1 MKKVLAWA
9 VVLALVLS
17 SFTMA
22 FADQAKT
29 SKDFKD
35 ASEINYTEAVD
46 VMVATGI
53 INGYPDGTFGPA
65 KTVKRSEMAKM
76 IACIMNGGEDVGD
89 QYKSACP
96 FADSQGHWA
105 AGYIAYCASEH
116 IIDGRSADVFDP
128 EAEVTGT
135 EVAKMALTSLGYDS
149 KIQGYTGENW
159 AANVLK
165 DAKKN
170 DLFKGLDK
178 SFVPG
183 DPCNRESAAQI
194 LFNMLKAAEVEYDTN
209 MSIETGDTSITVN
222 SKAQQIENPNDG
234 NDGKLNLYE
243 DVFDGKLVL
252 DAEDADESGRPAHS
266 WTFDGDDVGTYAD
279 SASYEFTVEDAE
291 SIEAAVAAYDEDLA
305 EELADYDFEVVVN
318 GGEGEIALGDKVEL
332 FVEDESVLAV
342 VTQYLPARI
351 ESVDTDVSDEDA
363 EDGITAYIEF
373 ADKSAIGEAD
383 SDMPGYDESTYVEGA
398 VIAVCIG
405 EDGIMDSYV
414 MEEAAKGEVTKVSRD
429 GKITIDGTAY
439 ETTGDSYVAF
449 DKDVAAEKDTVFVL
463 YDYNGYVLASTVE
476 EEAADAETF
485 YGILTAYK
493 SEEGEWSDDDW
504 TLNFRIYTTEGE
516 FEAYKVS
523 ADLLEEDLP
532 FFAPNTLV
540 AYTLNDDGE
549 IDSIEPASENSG
561 FEKEYKAGGT
571 LNGYEV
577 SEEVA
582 VFDIVD
588 AEGELKDKADWA
600 VLGIDDLEAAEGEI
614 VAYAAFEE
622 DGAYVAILL
631 EEPLAEEEEENEIVF
646 GFLSGYEAYTTA
658 DGEFADV
665 TVWVEGKEATCTTAE
680 GIYEEIGAD
689 LDEFAADELL
699 MVTMNG
705 DGELIEIVPVEEFD
719 EAEAPLDAFE
729 NDAAIYVPGEDVDVE
744 AIDGYLPV
752 SAVAKTTL
760 TFGDEYIDKQNVSKA
775 VVYFFD
781 GEKLAVSSIGKIKP
795 ANDAA
800 VKIYQVDAESGVWN
814 IVVFV
819 NDYEA
824 APAEEALT
832 IEWDFVDF
840 YGDLTYEG
848 TLITPDNFD
857 TLPATAEV
865 GDVISFTFVAPGGYE
880 PVVTVNDV
888 AIAGDNDVFSF
899 EVAGDTSVKID
910 TRYVE

>member
-1 MKKVLAWA
+1 
-9 VVLALVLS
+9 
-17 SFTMA
+17 
-22 FADQAKT
+22 
-29 SKDFKD
+29 
-35 ASEINYTEAVD
+35 
-46 VMVATGI
+46 
-53 INGYPDGTFGPA
+53 
-65 KTVKRSEMAKM
+65 
-76 IACIMNGGEDVGD
+76 
-89 QYKSACP
+89 
-96 FADSQGHWA
+96 
-105 AGYIAYCASEH
+105 
-116 IIDGRSADVFDP
+116 
-128 EAEVTGT
+128 
-135 EVAKMALTSLGYDS
+135 MALTSLGYDS

-209 MSIETGDTSITVN
+209 MSIETGDTSISVN
-222 SKAQQIENPNDG
+222 SKAQKVEATEAEDDNGDG
-234 NDGKLNLYE
+234 FLNLYE
-243 DVFDGKLVL
+243 DVFGGALSQNEQDS
-252 DAEDADESGRPAHS
+252 DESGRPAHS

-279 SASYEFTVEDAE
+279 SASYEFTVADAE

-363 EDGITAYIEF
+363 EDGITAYLTFEG
-373 ADKSAIGEAD
+373 AIDEAD
-383 SDMPGYDESTYVEGA
+383 SDMAGYDESTYVEGA

-414 MEEAAKGEVTKVSRD
+414 MEEAAKGEVTKIGRD
-429 GKITIDGTAY
+429 GKITIDGQAY
-439 ETTGDSYVAF
+439 ETTGDTYIAF
-449 DKDVAAEKDTVFVL
+449 DKPVAAEKETVYVL
-463 YDYNGYVLASTVE
+463 YDYNGYVLASAVE
-476 EEAADAETF
+476 EEAAEEAEVFYGVLMAWGEKGNQEYWSDAESNYTVMLKIFTAEGKVEVYDLDKDYEETGRVMPFQLIEYTF
-485 YGILTAYK
+485 N
-493 SEEGEWSDDDW
+493 E
-504 TLNFRIYTTEGE
+504 
-516 FEAYKVS
+516 
-523 ADLLEEDLP
+523 
-532 FFAPNTLV
+532 
-540 AYTLNDDGE
+540 DGE
-549 IDSIEPASENSG
+549 IATFGAADVDEFDKPM
-561 FEKEYKAGGT
+561 KAGGT

-577 SEEVA
+577 SE
-582 VFDIVD
+582 DIV
-588 AEGELKDKADWA
+588 AFYTPWEYGESSERPEFDVEEWVVYD
-600 VLGIDDLEAAEGEI
+600 
-614 VAYAAFEE
+614 YAALEE
-622 DGAYVAILL
+622 ADSILNELSFKNDDNAYVALQLAASL
-631 EEPLAEEEEENEIVF
+631 EETPEPEIVF
-646 GFLSGYEAYTTA
+646 GFVSGYEAYTTA

-665 TVWVEGKEATCTTAE
+665 TVWVAGKEVSYTTAE
-680 GIYEEIGAD
+680 EVFTPDFAGALEELAADDLVMITLDGDGNISEFNAD
-689 LDEFAADELL
+689 LDYDLVGAPAEEFEGDAAMYDPAETDSDAVADE
-699 MVTMNG
+699 NG
-705 DGELIEIVPVEEFD
+705 
-719 EAEAPLDAFE
+719 
-729 NDAAIYVPGEDVDVE
+729 YVV
-744 AIDGYLPV
+744 V
-752 SAVAKTTL
+752 SGATSSAL
-760 TFGDEYIDKQNVSKA
+760 QFGDAKIDKQNVSKA
-775 VVYFFD
+775 TVYLLKED
-781 GEKLAVSSIGKIKP
+781 ALSVSSAGKIKP
-795 ANDAA
+795 ANNAA
-800 VKIYQVDAESGVWN
+800 AKIYQIDAESGVWN